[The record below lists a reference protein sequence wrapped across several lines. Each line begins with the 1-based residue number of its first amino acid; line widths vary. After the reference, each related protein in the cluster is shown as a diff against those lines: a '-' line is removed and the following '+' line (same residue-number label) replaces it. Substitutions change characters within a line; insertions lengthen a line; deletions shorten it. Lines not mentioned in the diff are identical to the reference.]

1 MALVELGGIDSN
13 LDRNKLRLCD
23 RALVITAIQSQRVR
37 MSAPIPHIKIVMW
50 HDGLQLREA
59 RQRTGPRLSY
69 LSQLLLLLALGVG
82 LITLLA
88 CALGVLLGTL

>member
-1 MALVELGGIDSN
+1 MPLVELGVSI
-13 LDRNKLRLCD
+13 
-23 RALVITAIQSQRVR
+23 AIWLAINFAFAIAPCHHCNPILRVR

-50 HDGLQLREA
+50 HVGLQLREA
-59 RQRTGPRLSY
+59 RQGTGP

-88 CALGVLLGTL
+88 CALGVLLSTL